1 MVTRSGNPAL
11 NSVLDRYRDRLFHPP
26 TRRDSRGEVPRS
38 MVTACP
44 GIERTD
50 TVVLSEFGCPIWR
63 GLCLD
68 VEGTDRSGELILLK
82 LRGSSRDVGET
93 PYLERSRS
101 ASQTDDSGYAD
112 SVLVQNGSRNQRSSR
127 VCDCVRRRQ
136 QPKIAA

>member
-1 MVTRSGNPAL
+1 MLG
-11 NSVLDRYRDRLFHPP
+11 RYRDRLFHPP

-38 MVTACP
+38 VVTACP

-93 PYLERSRS
+93 PYLERSRA
-101 ASQTDDSGYAD
+101 ASQTDDTVMLTGF
-112 SVLVQNGSRNQRSSR
+112 SSR
-127 VCDCVRRRQ
+127 MGLEISEVPEFATVCVGDSSPR
-136 QPKIAA
+136 